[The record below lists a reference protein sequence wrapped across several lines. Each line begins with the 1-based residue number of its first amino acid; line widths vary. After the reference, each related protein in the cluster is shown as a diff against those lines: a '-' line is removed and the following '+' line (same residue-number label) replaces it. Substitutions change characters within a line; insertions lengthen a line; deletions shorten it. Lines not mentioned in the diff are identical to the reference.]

1 MIENPLQFFPLEKAR
16 GLQSAVIDEID
27 KVFRSGK
34 KIVILE
40 APVGSGK
47 SAVALTLGRA
57 AKDCHI
63 LTPRK
68 SLQDQYF
75 DDFEEHIVL
84 MKGRNSYP
92 CTFDSTP
99 NEYRKVINKI
109 KGGQIAAPSINEETC
124 ATGPCRDSKS
134 MFDKCVGLNGP
145 CPYKVAMEVAQNNDI
160 VVHNLHSFIFQT
172 NFTEAFI
179 PRELLIVDEAHEIEG
194 IMRDFI
200 SKSFTSHKPVWTS
213 RVPESSD
220 PEDWREVLFS
230 DDFVPIETASDR
242 IKKQQ
247 DPDFTSERDNYLL
260 KVKIFLD
267 QLESTGHKY
276 TIRFHENNHGRTGVH
291 VNSTVEFVPHKIG
304 NAAQT
309 SLFNYG
315 SKVLLMSA
323 TIFDKDVFC
332 RNIGLNP
339 EDAYFIKA
347 PSSFP
352 LKNRPVYLKS
362 EYQVDTS
369 FQQWDNNFGEMI
381 GIIQK
386 IMDTFHDVKGLIH
399 APSYAAMEQIAVA
412 LNDDR
417 IMTHRSDNFVQ
428 RLNEFYNTQGPNVFI
443 SPVCQQGVDF
453 KGDRGRF
460 QIVLRVPYPST
471 QDKFIS
477 EKVETDFPWYNYQAL
492 VTFGQQLGR
501 INRSETD
508 FGVTFLMDSRFNKFV
523 SRNNSKLP
531 KWQRDAFIW
540 K

>member
-276 TIRFHENNHGRTGVH
+276 TIKFHENNHGRTGVH
-291 VNSTVEFVPHKIG
+291 V
-304 NAAQT
+304 
-309 SLFNYG
+309 
-315 SKVLLMSA
+315 
-323 TIFDKDVFC
+323 
-332 RNIGLNP
+332 
-339 EDAYFIKA
+339 
-347 PSSFP
+347 
-352 LKNRPVYLKS
+352 
-362 EYQVDTS
+362 
-369 FQQWDNNFGEMI
+369 
-381 GIIQK
+381 
-386 IMDTFHDVKGLIH
+386 VK
-399 APSYAAMEQIAVA
+399 
-412 LNDDR
+412 
-417 IMTHRSDNFVQ
+417 
-428 RLNEFYNTQGPNVFI
+428 
-443 SPVCQQGVDF
+443 CC
-453 KGDRGRF
+453 
-460 QIVLRVPYPST
+460 
-471 QDKFIS
+471 
-477 EKVETDFPWYNYQAL
+477 
-492 VTFGQQLGR
+492 
-501 INRSETD
+501 
-508 FGVTFLMDSRFNKFV
+508 
-523 SRNNSKLP
+523 
-531 KWQRDAFIW
+531 
-540 K
+540 